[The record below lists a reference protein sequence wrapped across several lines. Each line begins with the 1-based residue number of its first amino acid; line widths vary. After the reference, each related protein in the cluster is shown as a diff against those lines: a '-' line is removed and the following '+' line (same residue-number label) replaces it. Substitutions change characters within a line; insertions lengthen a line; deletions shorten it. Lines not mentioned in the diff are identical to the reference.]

1 MTSCLQQTHT
11 STTMELH
18 EYMCVH
24 ICIFNF
30 IQIPLCILNIILL
43 YILRIC
49 ITLYTLSTNVGLD
62 SVISVLRTC
71 RGLRSLT
78 LKSVSVSHHHLQ
90 DLLMSLP
97 SITKLEFYKV
107 EVKVCACMCVCM
119 YVCVC
124 AYVLYVRLQTV
135 IYILVCVCL
144 YMPICVDVCMHY
156 TISLFKWNLSIMN
169 L

>member
-49 ITLYTLSTNVGLD
+49 ITLYALSTNVGLD

-124 AYVLYVRLQTV
+124 ICV
-135 IYILVCVCL
+135 ICEATDSDIHTCVCVLVYAHMCGCMYAL
-144 YMPICVDVCMHY
+144 YNIPI
-156 TISLFKWNLSIMN
+156 
-169 L
+169 